1 MNIILIDP
9 AEVKNNRVTLRDRR
23 SEHIRNVL
31 GGACGD
37 TLRTGLINGPMG
49 TSTIIGITAEAVQL
63 ETNHN
68 GPAPKRPATDL
79 ILALPRPIMLKRIF
93 SQAATFGVRKIY
105 LINASRVEKSFFSAS
120 LLAENNYYP
129 LLLHGLEQAVDTMV
143 PEVSIHKRFRPFVE
157 DLLPQAIDDCPVRL
171 AAHPG
176 PFPSLAQTVSLPLI
190 KRAAIAIGPEG
201 GWVDF
206 EIEKFRSAGFQPF
219 SMGPR
224 ILRVDSAVP
233 ALLAQLNLLR
243 QINLQT
249 SA

>member
-23 SEHIRNVL
+23 SDHISKVL
-31 GGACGD
+31 GAVCGD

-49 TSTIIGITAEAVQL
+49 TSTVVAITVEAVEL
-63 ETNHN
+63 VTNHH
-68 GPAPKRPATDL
+68 GPAPGRPAIDL

-120 LLAENNYYP
+120 LLTENNYYP

-157 DLLPQAIDDCPVRL
+157 DVLPQAIDDCPVRL

-176 PFPSLAQTVSLPLI
+176 PFPFLPQTVSLPL
-190 KRAAIAIGPEG
+190 KQRVVIAIGPEG

-206 EIEKFRSAGFQPF
+206 EIDKFQSLGFQTF

-243 QINLQT
+243 QINRQT

>member
-9 AEVKNNRVTLRDRR
+9 AEVSNQRVILRDRR

-31 GGACGD
+31 GAAIGA

-49 TSTIIGITAEAVQL
+49 SSTVISITADAVEL
-63 ETNHN
+63 ATSHH
-68 GPAPKRPATDL
+68 GPPPERPATDL

-93 SQAATFGVRKIY
+93 SQAATFGVRRIY

-120 LLAENNYYP
+120 LLEEKNYYP

-143 PEVSIHKRFRPFVE
+143 PGVSIHKRFRPFVE
-157 DLLPQAIDDCPVRL
+157 DLLPRLVNDCPVRL

-176 PFPSLAQTVSLPLI
+176 SFPLLPQTVALPLTERI
-190 KRAAIAIGPEG
+190 VMAIGPEG

-206 EIEKFRSAGFQPF
+206 EIDMFRAVGFQPF
-219 SMGPR
+219 SMGRR

-243 QINLQT
+243 QLNPPT

>member
-1 MNIILIDP
+1 
-9 AEVKNNRVTLRDRR
+9 
-23 SEHIRNVL
+23 
-31 GGACGD
+31 
-37 TLRTGLINGPMG
+37 
-49 TSTIIGITAEAVQL
+49 VQL

-68 GPAPKRPATDL
+68 GPAPDRPETDL

-143 PEVSIHKRFRPFVE
+143 PEVSIYKRFRPFVE
-157 DLLPQAIDDCPVRL
+157 DLLHQAIDDCPVRL

-206 EIEKFRSAGFQPF
+206 EIEKFRAAGFQPF

>member
-9 AEVKNNRVTLRDRR
+9 AEVTNNRVTLRDRR
-23 SEHIRNVL
+23 SDHISNVL
-31 GGACGD
+31 GAACGD

-49 TSTIIGITAEAVQL
+49 TSTVVSITAESVELA
-63 ETNHN
+63 TNHQ
-68 GPAPKRPATDL
+68 GPAPDRPAIDL

-93 SQAATFGVRKIY
+93 SQAAMFGVRRIF

-120 LLAENNYYP
+120 LLKENNYYP

-157 DLLPQAIDDCPVRL
+157 DLLPQAMDDCPVRL

-176 PFPSLAQTVSLPLI
+176 PFPTLAQTVALPLTE
-190 KRAAIAIGPEG
+190 RAVMAIGPEG

-206 EIEKFRSAGFQPF
+206 EIGMFRAAGFQPF
-219 SMGPR
+219 TMGPR

-243 QINLQT
+243 QLNRPT

>member
-23 SEHIRNVL
+23 SDHIRNVL
-31 GGACGD
+31 GAACGD

-49 TSTIIGITAEAVQL
+49 TSTVIAIAGDAVEL
-63 ETNHN
+63 ATSHH
-68 GPAPKRPATDL
+68 GPLPDRPAIDL

-120 LLAENNYYP
+120 LLAEHNYYP
-129 LLLHGLEQAVDTMV
+129 LLLRGLEQAIDTMV
-143 PEVSIHKRFRPFVE
+143 PEVSIHKRFRPFIE
-157 DLLPQAIDDCPVRL
+157 DLLPQAISNCLVRL
-171 AAHPG
+171 IAHPG
-176 PFPSLAQTVSLPLI
+176 PFPFLPQTVALPLEH
-190 KRAAIAIGPEG
+190 RAVMAIGPEG
-201 GWVDF
+201 GWVEF
-206 EIEKFRSAGFQPF
+206 EIDMFRAAGFQPF
-219 SMGPR
+219 AMGPR

-243 QINLQT
+243 QLNRPT

>member
-9 AEVKNNRVTLRDRR
+9 AEVKDNRVTLRDRR

-31 GGACGD
+31 GAACGD

-49 TSTIIGITAEAVQL
+49 TSTVVGITAEAVEL
-63 ETNHN
+63 ATNHN
-68 GPAPKRPATDL
+68 GPAPDRPAIDL

-93 SQAATFGVRKIY
+93 SQAATFGVRRIY

-120 LLAENNYYP
+120 LLAENTFYP

-157 DLLPQAIDDCPVRL
+157 DLLPQVMDDCPVRL

-176 PFPSLAQTVSLPLI
+176 PFPLLAQTVALPLI
-190 KRAAIAIGPEG
+190 KRTAIAIGPEG

-206 EIEKFRSAGFQPF
+206 EIDKFRAAGFQPF

-224 ILRVDSAVP
+224 ILRVDTAVP

-243 QINLQT
+243 QINLKT
-249 SA
+249 SV